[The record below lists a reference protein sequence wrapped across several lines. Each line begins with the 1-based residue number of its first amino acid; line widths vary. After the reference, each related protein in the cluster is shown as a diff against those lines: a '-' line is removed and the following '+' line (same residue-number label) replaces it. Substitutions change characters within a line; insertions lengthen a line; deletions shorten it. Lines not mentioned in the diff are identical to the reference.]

1 MTATSAAGAGQQPCP
16 PVVGMVG
23 AGQLA
28 RMTAQAAIS
37 LGIEFRVLAD
47 TPSDS
52 AAQVCAN
59 VVVGD
64 YRSAADVL
72 AFGAGCDVVTFDH
85 EHVPGEHLTALAAA
99 SEVRPGGSALRFAQ
113 NKAVMRQHLAGL
125 GVRVPRYRPVSSMAE
140 VAAFAAETGPAGRD
154 GTGAGWPVVLKATS
168 GGYDG
173 KGVWLCADEAA
184 AAQVLAHGIGLISE
198 EYVRFD
204 RELAVLVAR
213 SPKGQGA
220 SYPVVQTVQEDG
232 ICREVIAPAPGL
244 DPDLAVAAQHLGLR
258 LAAELGV
265 TGLLAVELF
274 EVGGELV
281 VNELAMRPHN
291 SGHWTMDGAVT
302 SQFEQHV
309 RAILDLPLGSPA
321 MTAPQAVMVNL
332 LGGEDPDLYSRFV
345 HVMAADPGVRV
356 HLYGK
361 QVRPGR
367 KIGHVTVAGDDV
379 GRLRERAWRAAN
391 FLSLG
396 TEEPDGR
403 VLP

>member
-1 MTATSAAGAGQQPCP
+1 MTATSAAGAGQQPRP

-52 AAQVCAN
+52 AAQVCPN

-64 YRSAADVL
+64 YRSADDVL

-154 GTGAGWPVVLKATS
+154 RTGGGWPVVLKATS

-173 KGVWLCADEAA
+173 KGVWVCADEAA
-184 AAQVLAHGIGLISE
+184 AAQVLAHGIGLIAE

-274 EVGGELV
+274 EVGGQLV

-345 HVMAADPGVRV
+345 HGMAADPGVRV

-391 FLSLG
+391 YLSLA

>member
-1 MTATSAAGAGQQPCP
+1 MTATSAAGAGQQPRP

-184 AAQVLAHGIGLISE
+184 AVEVLAHGIGLIAE

-274 EVGGELV
+274 EVGGQLV